1 MTQIITTI
9 TREYVLLASDRR
21 LTFLNGPKQGQLA
34 DDDTCKLVSLCNTCG
49 IGYTGLAQMEGTPTH
64 EWIAKTLAAEQCSD
78 PANASRILSERAKA
92 ALSSV
97 PRHLPRQEFVI
108 AGWAHFTN
116 LTGLRS
122 HVCVITNM
130 RDVTGRILFTEPAES
145 FAVLLHALQ
154 DGEDLWTYVI
164 GQPLQLE
171 RTKRLE
177 RNLQNLVKR
186 EMSPKAALRLLVDE
200 VIHTS
205 GQRHTVGKKVLA
217 LCIPRHA
224 VQSGIETGRSAMIAT
239 QPNEHGASFCY
250 FDPTY
255 SELQQFGPAVTCAGR
270 AVTDVT
276 TEDNPLTGY
285 QSSSLRILALPK
297 EDQSP
302 PSRTAIFKRP
312 QTPRPVIGF
321 ELGISVDNAVA
332 PGSVYAIPAAIKN
345 TGDAPIAF
353 AQNLSD
359 SVGQEVPPSVQ
370 GGAVPAITLGWPT
383 GAWSINQ
390 FAPVSRKKFAG
401 LTLAPGEVFKFNFGS
416 FTVPKAP
423 MGSTSISSIVDLSIR
438 FTDTITGQFS
448 AARNVEFDFPT
459 KVGPTLRFRIDAK
472 SASSG
477 LSFRAARVIDT
488 ATGELISGP
497 IDGSPPGKLSGP
509 ITDTSICTGRPGVG
523 LGLGQRS

>member
-1 MTQIITTI
+1 
-9 TREYVLLASDRR
+9 
-21 LTFLNGPKQGQLA
+21 
-34 DDDTCKLVSLCNTCG
+34 
-49 IGYTGLAQMEGTPTH
+49 
-64 EWIAKTLAAEQCSD
+64 
-78 PANASRILSERAKA
+78 
-92 ALSSV
+92 
-97 PRHLPRQEFVI
+97 
-108 AGWAHFTN
+108 
-116 LTGLRS
+116 
-122 HVCVITNM
+122 
-130 RDVTGRILFTEPAES
+130 
-145 FAVLLHALQ
+145 
-154 DGEDLWTYVI
+154 
-164 GQPLQLE
+164 
-171 RTKRLE
+171 
-177 RNLQNLVKR
+177 
-186 EMSPKAALRLLVDE
+186 MSPKAALRLLVDE

-321 ELGISVDNAVA
+321 ELGISVDDAVA

-477 LSFRAARVIDT
+477 LAFARRASSTQLPANSFPVQETARRRGSSLVPSPIHRSARA
-488 ATGELISGP
+488 GP
-497 IDGSPPGKLSGP
+497 VLDSDSANAPSSTPYRQKADGSSFDLA
-509 ITDTSICTGRPGVG
+509 DTSNTMGAPYLRAVCEGRESRT
-523 LGLGQRS
+523 LT